1 MSEDFDFGVVT
12 KEKPIKRGH
21 LGHKTRR
28 GKLLGRPK
36 KPLNELS
43 LRPRKGREFEVA
55 PVRKHRI
62 KDDDLVRRTILGL
75 AKMGKTYDEIAD
87 IVGVS
92 RSHLEKNYKMEIKT
106 GKAQANALVVENLY
120 QQAMKDS
127 PSAVPAAMFL
137 AKARMG
143 WSDKDREENARPSV
157 VFDFSGLSY
166 EEKMEMIERLENK
179 KNNMKVIEG
188 EVITDVE

>member
-1 MSEDFDFGVVT
+1 MSDDFDFGSVS
-12 KEKPIKRGH
+12 EERPIKKGH
-21 LGHKTRR
+21 LGHKTRK

-36 KPLNELS
+36 KPMEERKL
-43 LRPRKGREFEVA
+43 PVRKGREFEVA
-55 PVRKHRI
+55 PVRRHRI
-62 KDDDLVRRTILGL
+62 NDDDLVRRSILGL

-120 QQAMKDS
+120 QQAMKDTPAS
-127 PSAVPAAMFL
+127 IPAAMFI

-143 WSDKDREENARPSV
+143 WSDKDREENTRPSV

-166 EEKMEMIERLENK
+166 DEKMEMIEKLENR
-179 KNNMKVIEG
+179 KNNMKLINAEPV
-188 EVITDVE
+188 TDVE